1 MQMRV
6 SGERGAGEQEEE
18 KKREGSRNLIT
29 CTLYTYVL
37 CMARKVVCVCV
48 CVTFVRS
55 VTVPTRKLGRS
66 NLLVTVLLR
75 VDMWP
80 GIVQVEVPASTS
92 SSVYC
97 EPKQCL
103 SVCCDVA
110 RCRRGNGACWLE
122 TIRAFYHAILIQLQL
137 QYTACTVHAI
147 LTEGH
152 VLTL

>member
-1 MQMRV
+1 M
-6 SGERGAGEQEEE
+6 
-18 KKREGSRNLIT
+18 
-29 CTLYTYVL
+29 
-37 CMARKVVCVCV
+37 
-48 CVTFVRS
+48 
-55 VTVPTRKLGRS
+55 TVPTRKLGCS

-103 SVCCDVA
+103 SVCCDVVA
-110 RCRRGNGACWLE
+110 RCGRGNGACWLE

-137 QYTACTVHAI
+137 QSWYTACTVHAI
-147 LTEGH
+147 LTEDH